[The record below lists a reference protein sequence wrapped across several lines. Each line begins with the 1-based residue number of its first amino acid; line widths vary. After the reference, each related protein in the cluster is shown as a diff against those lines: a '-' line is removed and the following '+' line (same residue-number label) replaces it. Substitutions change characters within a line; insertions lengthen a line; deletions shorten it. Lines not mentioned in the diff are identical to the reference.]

1 MRSPHFAVPLCL
13 FERSSDPNFHLP
25 AQTAIR
31 SLTNQSYGRWRVII
45 RGDGLSS
52 EAEAQALNMLRR
64 SNIPA
69 QRWEYENL
77 DEAGREHHLY
87 SDPQLLWN
95 HAGSRCYNA
104 IFDSVSS
111 APGPS
116 SHIAV
121 LNDDDRWH
129 PDHLEKLADA
139 YRHVPTAGFA
149 YTQALFPMRSRK
161 GGSMDNV
168 HVWPPALGPE
178 AGCDDKRAARTPCG
192 PLRLLPPL
200 PCFII
205 HPTVSFSLAGP
216 VAKLRYRSAEEQLS
230 SVRTPKPYPGSV
242 DRYKT
247 SSCLCK
253 RVAHTAIE
261 SHRAEVSPIASAL
274 RCEDIYAC
282 AHNATCADGRLAR
295 HTVPFDAD
303 LWDRVWDLTI
313 AGLTTSVLVP
323 TPSVTYTARWIKEA
337 ALASIRNATAHGI
350 AMSSID
356 DMVWRTEGLG

>member
-1 MRSPHFAVPLCL
+1 MGSPHFAVPLCL
-13 FERSSDPNFHLP
+13 FERSADPNFHLP
-25 AQTAIR
+25 AQTAVR
-31 SLTNQSYGRWRVII
+31 SLANQSYDRWRAVI

-52 EAEAQALNMLRR
+52 EAEARALSMLRR

-69 QRWEYENL
+69 HRWEYQNL

-104 IFDSVSS
+104 IFDSVLS

-139 YRHVPTAGFA
+139 YRRVSSAGFV
-149 YTQALFPMRSRK
+149 YTQAFFPMRSRK
-161 GGSMDNV
+161 GGTMDNV
-168 HVWPPALGPE
+168 HIWPPALGPE
-178 AGCDDKRAARTPCG
+178 VGCDDARAERRPCLA
-192 PLRLLPPL
+192 LRLLPPL

-216 VAKLRYRSAEEQLS
+216 VSALRYRSAEEQLS
-230 SVRTPKPYPGSV
+230 TVRTPKHFPGSV
-242 DRYKT
+242 DRYER
-247 SSCLCK
+247 SSCRCK
-253 RVAHTAIE
+253 REKAIQ
-261 SHRAEVSPIASAL
+261 SSQTRLPQFGSAL
-274 RCEDIYAC
+274 QCEDIYAC
-282 AHNATCADGRLAR
+282 ARNATCADGRPAR
-295 HTVPFDAD
+295 HTLPFDAD

-313 AGLTTSVLVP
+313 AGLTSVLVP
-323 TPSVTYTARWIKEA
+323 TPTVTYTAGWIKEA
-337 ALASIRNATAHGI
+337 TLASIRNASSHGMAI
-350 AMSSID
+350 TSID
-356 DMVWRTEGLG
+356 DMVRRAEGLG